1 MCICAILQYGNS
13 ICRSNSRKRLC
24 RSNSNNSNV
33 AATVAIVAHV
43 VNQASNTV
51 HTLRTQNLYFCSK
64 NLCIFLG
71 QCGWILACGKTLLQL
86 KIYICKDNNIN
97 NISLGQRG
105 RGFWLQF
112 TKGSFQ
118 NKFSVKVGRGDRGV

>member
-13 ICRSNSRKRLC
+13 LCRSNSSKRLC
-24 RSNSNNSNV
+24 RSNSSNSNV

-86 KIYICKDNNIN
+86 KIYICKDFSILRKDLRSMTKTESKNCPKC
-97 NISLGQRG
+97 
-105 RGFWLQF
+105 QF
-112 TKGSFQ
+112 LESILK
-118 NKFSVKVGRGDRGV
+118 